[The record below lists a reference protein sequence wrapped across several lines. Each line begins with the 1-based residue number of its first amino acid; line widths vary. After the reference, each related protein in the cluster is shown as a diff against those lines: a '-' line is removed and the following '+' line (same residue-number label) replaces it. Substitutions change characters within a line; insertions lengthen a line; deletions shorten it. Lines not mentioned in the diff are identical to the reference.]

1 LSAAQAV
8 THALIQDASD
18 THIMGNRFLLSVI
31 AFQRSQQL
39 RMGAKARIDQDGHKP
54 TYVAVLE
61 VLANRISWSQI
72 PAVAPRPPK
81 GVEVARAAGEQY

>member
-1 LSAAQAV
+1 M

-18 THIMGNRFLLSVI
+18 TQTMGNRFLLSVI

-39 RMGAKARIDQDGHKP
+39 RKGAKARIEQDGHKP

-61 VLANRISWSQI
+61 VLANRISWSQT
-72 PAVAPRPPK
+72 PAVVASAPK
-81 GVEVARAAGEQY
+81 AVELARAATAGEQ